1 MGFNFTAQWIAANG
15 YVVVLPNP
23 RGSTGYGL
31 DFERAIWADWG
42 DVDSQ
47 DVLGA
52 VDKAI
57 ELGYSDPER
66 LAVGGWSYGGI
77 LTNYVITSTQRFK
90 AAMSGA
96 SGALWVANYGH
107 DHYQRWY
114 EVEFG
119 LPWENRELWERLSP
133 FNKVAEITTPTMWMG
148 GENDW
153 NVPIQNS
160 EQMYQAMKR
169 LGRET
174 VLVVY
179 PNQFHGVDLPAYD
192 KDFHERVIAW
202 YDKYLK

>member
-1 MGFNFTAQWIAANG
+1 M
-15 YVVVLPNP
+15 
-23 RGSTGYGL
+23 
-31 DFERAIWADWG
+31 
-42 DVDSQ
+42 
-47 DVLGA
+47 LGA